1 MRFLPYLEWK
11 FIVIEVPVTFLS
23 LGCLYLGILGLK
35 VNSILARR
43 ISAYLIYGDG
53 RGLFRF
59 PEIYFIES
67 CSASTDVLRKELG
80 GH

>member
-1 MRFLPYLEWK
+1 M
-11 FIVIEVPVTFLS
+11 FLS
-23 LGCLYLGILGLK
+23 FGCLYLGILGLK

-43 ISAYLIYGDG
+43 VSAYLIYGDR
-53 RGLFRF
+53 RGLFVYCIHF

-67 CSASTDVLRKELG
+67 CSASTDLLKKELG